1 MADKKY
7 IVKQTVD
14 YAGRG
19 EKTATVTIPCGSD
32 AELTALIENLDGKVE
47 VYEMSATL
55 GNSTGATASTSLV
68 VSDKIVMRKRGAESV
83 YISAYKRPLVFKS
96 SVNVNNL
103 SESLKLIFKPFEG
116 AMAAENP
123 SDISFDTGNPN
134 TL

>member
-19 EKTATVTIPCGSD
+19 EKTATFTVPCGSD
-32 AELTALIENLDGKVE
+32 AELTALIEGLDGAVE

-55 GNSTGATASTSLV
+55 GNPTASTASTSLV
-68 VSDKIVMRKRGAESV
+68 VVDKIVCRKKGAETV
-83 YISAYKRPLVFKS
+83 YISGYRRPLVFKS
-96 SVNVNNL
+96 TVNVNNL
-103 SESLKLIFKPFEG
+103 SESLKAIFKPFAG

-123 SDISFDTGNPN
+123 SDVSFDTGNPN